1 MKSCIQ
7 TIIAPQNNNAASIV
21 ATISVCVELEFKLKI
36 KTDLRK
42 SCSIPRHQRVNK
54 NWSSSRRVV
63 DSSFKDSIYEMMI
76 KKIIRGVLMWRPG
89 EQVIV

>member
-7 TIIAPQNNNAASIV
+7 TIIAAQNNNAASIV

-63 DSSFKDSIYEMMI
+63 DSCFKDSIYEMMI
-76 KKIIRGVLMWRPG
+76 NKIIRGVLMRRPG